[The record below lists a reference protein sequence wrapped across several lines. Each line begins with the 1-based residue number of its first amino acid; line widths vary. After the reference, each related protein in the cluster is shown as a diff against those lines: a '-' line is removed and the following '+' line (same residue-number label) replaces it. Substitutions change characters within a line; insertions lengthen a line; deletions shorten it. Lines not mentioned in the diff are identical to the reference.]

1 MTAEVE
7 VRKWGNSMG
16 VILPR
21 ELIRAKELK
30 QHDKVLIDIDVVRKA
45 DLTKFFG
52 SFKTRKS
59 GQKFKDM
66 VRKGW
71 QR

>member
-1 MTAEVE
+1 MATEVE

-16 VILPR
+16 VILPK
-21 ELIRAKELK
+21 ELIAAEELQ
-30 QHDKVLIDIDVVRKA
+30 QHDRILIDVVKRA
-45 DLTKFFG
+45 DLTDVFG
-52 SFKTRKS
+52 SFRTKKS
-59 GQKFKDM
+59 GQQFKNM

>member
-21 ELIRAKELK
+21 ELIKAKELK
-30 QHDKVLIDIDVVRKA
+30 QHDKVLIDVVKKA

-52 SFKTRKS
+52 SFKTKKT
-59 GQKFKDM
+59 GQEFKNM
-66 VRKGW
+66 VRRG
-71 QR
+71 

>member
-21 ELIRAKELK
+21 ELIKAKELK
-30 QHDKVLIDIDVVRKA
+30 QHDKVLIDVTRKA

-59 GQKFKDM
+59 GQRFKDM
-66 VRKGW
+66 VREGW

>member
-21 ELIRAKELK
+21 ELIKAKELK
-30 QHDKVLIDIDVVRKA
+30 QHDKVLIDVVRKA

-59 GQKFKDM
+59 GQRFKDM
-66 VRKGW
+66 VREGW